1 MKDRDQQH
9 RNVLLVDD
17 DPSIRRL
24 FRALLSRTCTVRE
37 AASGEQAVEIAT
49 LWPPDLVLLDIMLPD
64 CMGYELIPQFKAR
77 WHDIGIVTMTGYNS
91 QELELKVRQQGITYY
106 MLKPFNMKDIKDIL
120 DHISKKEKRR

>member
-1 MKDRDQQH
+1 MDVLVVEDDVAATKMIAKSIEGQDH
-9 RNVLLVDD
+9 RVETVCTGKE
-17 DPSIRRL
+17 
-24 FRALLSRTCTVRE
+24 ALTKVM
-37 AASGEQAVEIAT
+37 QKKF
-49 LWPPDLVLLDIMLPD
+49 DLVLLDIMLPD

-120 DHISKKEKRR
+120 NHISKKGGSKNV

>member
-1 MKDRDQQH
+1 MDVLVVEDDVAVTKMIAKSIEGHEH
-9 RNVLLVDD
+9 RVETVCTGKE
-17 DPSIRRL
+17 
-24 FRALLSRTCTVRE
+24 ALAKVM
-37 AASGEQAVEIAT
+37 QKKF
-49 LWPPDLVLLDIMLPD
+49 DLVLLDIMLPD